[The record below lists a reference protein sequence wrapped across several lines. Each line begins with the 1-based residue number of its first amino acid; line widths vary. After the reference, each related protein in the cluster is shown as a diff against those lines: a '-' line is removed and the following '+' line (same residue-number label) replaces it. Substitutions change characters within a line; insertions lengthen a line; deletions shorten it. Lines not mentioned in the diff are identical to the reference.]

1 MTLGGSFLSSYSPLF
16 SGVSVLFPSVERLY
30 FVRCL
35 SNSLRSLCSSL
46 FCFTHTLTRSITIY
60 RIQSYL
66 HQILNLVLDGLQ
78 GFFVALIVCYT
89 NRTVIERVRVW
100 VKQKRDEHKL
110 R

>member
-1 MTLGGSFLSSYSPLF
+1 MLVPVFGLHFL
-16 SGVSVLFPSVERLY
+16 
-30 FVRCL
+30 
-35 SNSLRSLCSSL
+35 
-46 FCFTHTLTRSITIY
+46 ITIY
-60 RIQSYL
+60 RIRSYL

-89 NRTVIERVRVW
+89 NRTVIERVKVW